1 MRYLDVKRTKKK
13 EVKKKSPI
21 FKAIFLVL
29 LGLVVAGMVWAR
41 SLSPMSVFSKIINP
55 SGLKQ
60 TDGRINILLL
70 GLDTRPDR
78 PSSTLTDTVIVGSI
92 DNEGKNATLI
102 SIPRD
107 LWVPI
112 DDDYSGKINSAYAIG
127 EADQDKIDGG
137 ITLAKEKVEEVLGI
151 PIHYYALINF
161 EGFKKAID
169 ILGGIEVD
177 VENTFDDYHYPI
189 PGREEDT
196 CGITEDPIKIEDG
209 KEATQSAEEIYL
221 CRYDHLHFDKG
232 LTKMDGETA
241 LRYAR
246 SRYAVGVEGG
256 DFARAKRQQKVI
268 IAAKNKLL
276 SLPTLLNPG
285 KLKELYDAYGEFVET
300 DLGISEGQRLLEISQ
315 KLERETIKNAVIDKD
330 SELVVSPID
339 SDPYLGA
346 SVLIPKGGDFS
357 QIQAFIQRLL
367 FE

>member
-1 MRYLDVKRTKKK
+1 MIIENSIVRYLDIKRTKK
-13 EVKKKSPI
+13 EVKKKRSPI
-21 FKAIFLVL
+21 FKAIFLIF
-29 LGLVVAGMVWAR
+29 LGLLAAGMVWAK
-41 SLSPMSVFSKIINP
+41 SLSPMSVFSKIVNP
-55 SGLKQ
+55 SGLRQ

-70 GLDTRPDR
+70 GLDTRSER
-78 PSSTLTDTVIVGSI
+78 PAATLTDTIMVGSI
-92 DNEGKNATLI
+92 DTDGRNADLI

-112 DDDYSGKINSAYAIG
+112 TDKYSGKINSAYAV
-127 EADQDKIDGG
+127 GG
-137 ITLAKEKVEEVLGI
+137 IELTKEKVTEVLGI

-169 ILGGIEVD
+169 ILGGIEIE

-189 PGREEDT
+189 PGKEDDT
-196 CGITEDPIKIEDG
+196 CGIVEEPTPEPVTTQTEASK
-209 KEATQSAEEIYL
+209 SAEKVYL

-241 LRYAR
+241 LKYAR
-246 SRYAVGVEGG
+246 SRYAVGVEEG

-268 IAAKNKLL
+268 VAAKNKLL

-285 KLKELYDAYGEFVET
+285 KLKELYDTYGEFVET
-300 DLGISEGQRLLEISQ
+300 DMGIIEGQRFLEISQ
-315 KLERETIKNAVIDKD
+315 KLEKDNIKNAVIDKD
-330 SELVVSPID
+330 SGLVISPID
-339 SDPYLGA
+339 SDPYGGA

-357 QIQAFIQRLL
+357 QIQAFVQKLL